1 MRQTGG
7 ELSGA
12 GTAGR
17 VQREPARLLMTRA
30 FLVTFCGA
38 TCYNRTRQQSREFT
52 LRHSF
57 HLIVMQVD
65 LMAVRMIT
73 LVEGTVIESGGIIR
87 VINDLDLRS
96 ETGWL

>member
-1 MRQTGG
+1 
-7 ELSGA
+7 
-12 GTAGR
+12 
-17 VQREPARLLMTRA
+17 
-30 FLVTFCGA
+30 
-38 TCYNRTRQQSREFT
+38 
-52 LRHSF
+52 
-57 HLIVMQVD
+57 MQVD